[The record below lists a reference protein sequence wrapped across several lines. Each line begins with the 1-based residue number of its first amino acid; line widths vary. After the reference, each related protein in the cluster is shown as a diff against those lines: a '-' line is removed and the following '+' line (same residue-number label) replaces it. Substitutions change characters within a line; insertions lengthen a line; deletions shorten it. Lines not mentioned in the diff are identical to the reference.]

1 MISRFLF
8 FHHPK
13 KLPSW
18 DCVCV
23 CACLCACLPLEIQNC
38 SLYSWNVPIV
48 ATKSGTCFLNRKH
61 QETLRPT
68 KPGCTCNVKRL
79 DAFLWVLSLIMILCL
94 IIDSDSGA
102 PQSTNLH
109 GCRNMPKGS
118 QKWWVYGCGIRMPWF
133 CTTRRSSWGLN
144 FSYFDFIIFSI
155 FLDMLEP
162 YRFQTIPTSKQ
173 VAPIVHV
180 GERFRAA
187 ADNPLLRNERARTP
201 PIAGEESNINV
212 VFSWFQIKDRTDQ
225 DGVGIAWH
233 PRKHTSPKANSNARV
248 WWKHV
253 DSPLQFSRAERL

>member
-1 MISRFLF
+1 MKDRKGVEGGVPSRNGLVTRVCYDCYGIMTATAVAKWLPE
-8 FHHPK
+8 HPQTMDWNDIK
-13 KLPSW
+13 VPIFSPSQKITLLGL
-18 DCVCV
+18 CV

-173 VAPIVHV
+173 VAPIVM
-180 GERFRAA
+180 
-187 ADNPLLRNERARTP
+187 
-201 PIAGEESNINV
+201 
-212 VFSWFQIKDRTDQ
+212 
-225 DGVGIAWH
+225 
-233 PRKHTSPKANSNARV
+233 
-248 WWKHV
+248 
-253 DSPLQFSRAERL
+253 